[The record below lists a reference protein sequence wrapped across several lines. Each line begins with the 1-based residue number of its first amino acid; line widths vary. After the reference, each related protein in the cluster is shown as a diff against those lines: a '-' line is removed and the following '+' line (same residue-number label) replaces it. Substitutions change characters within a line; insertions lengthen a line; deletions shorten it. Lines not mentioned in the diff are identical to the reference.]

1 MPEAVIAA
9 FIMALINRIAAARS
23 FGNLMSKFVLFVII
37 VMLVLWAFKVPQRW
51 SRSHAGRAR
60 HSGHRMPAAETM
72 VRCAQC
78 GVYVPQSEGVVARG
92 RTFCS
97 QEHRKHYLS
106 ES

>member
-1 MPEAVIAA
+1 MCSFVF
-9 FIMALINRIAAARS
+9 FI
-23 FGNLMSKFVLFVII
+23 II
-37 VMLVLWAFKVPQRW
+37 VMLVLWVFKVPQRW

-60 HSGHRMPAAETM
+60 RAGHRTLAAETM

-78 GVYVPQSEGVVARG
+78 GVYVPQSEGVAARG

-97 QEHRKHYLS
+97 QEHRKRYLS